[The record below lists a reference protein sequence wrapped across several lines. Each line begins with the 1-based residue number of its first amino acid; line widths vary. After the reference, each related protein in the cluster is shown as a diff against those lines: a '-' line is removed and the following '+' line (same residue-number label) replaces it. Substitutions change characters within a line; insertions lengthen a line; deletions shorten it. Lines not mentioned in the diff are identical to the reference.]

1 MMTPM
6 SPPAPDDDDR
16 ATRAATDWRAVVRVL
31 GPRGAAW
38 SLPLA
43 DVIWGAVCL
52 MIAITNAS
60 FLSRF
65 GVHFVYVADLVLHAL
80 IPSPQL
86 LRRRALRASF
96 VVTAVGL
103 ALYALLTYS
112 SPVVLG
118 LSPLSLTALTSLHA
132 VVRWSPDGRWRR
144 AALGAALA
152 GAVLNPI
159 NMLALG
165 RAASAPGYLA
175 PVPGGAVLMIVCA
188 VATGASAAAVLMVAT
203 DARQRRRLAEER
215 ARLADR
221 ERDAAVAR
229 ERLELARELHD
240 LLGHSL
246 TAIKVQASTALAV
259 GDPRVLRPAL
269 AAVERTAGASLEE
282 VRELVRALRSGA
294 ADASAAPVADLA
306 DLDRAIGAARAAGL
320 DLSVRLPGEPVL
332 RRAQASWSL
341 AQRLTVLRAVQ
352 EGLTNALRHGAGS
365 ARLSMR
371 VGPGRCTIAVLNPA
385 PGPGAGPAP
394 GAPGTGL
401 VGLNERVRLVGGR
414 LEAGP
419 HPQDDGSPGFRL
431 LASLPVNA
439 AASGGV
445 GARDAAAVE
454 EGAAVEDAGAVEEGA
469 AGARR

>member
-52 MIAITNAS
+52 MAAIASAS

-65 GVHFVYVADLVLHAL
+65 GVHFVYVADLVLHVL
-80 IPSPQL
+80 IASAQL

-165 RAASAPGYLA
+165 RAASAPG
-175 PVPGGAVLMIVCA
+175 
-188 VATGASAAAVLMVAT
+188 
-203 DARQRRRLAEER
+203 
-215 ARLADR
+215 
-221 ERDAAVAR
+221 
-229 ERLELARELHD
+229 
-240 LLGHSL
+240 
-246 TAIKVQASTALAV
+246 
-259 GDPRVLRPAL
+259 
-269 AAVERTAGASLEE
+269 
-282 VRELVRALRSGA
+282 
-294 ADASAAPVADLA
+294 
-306 DLDRAIGAARAAGL
+306 
-320 DLSVRLPGEPVL
+320 
-332 RRAQASWSL
+332 
-341 AQRLTVLRAVQ
+341 
-352 EGLTNALRHGAGS
+352 
-365 ARLSMR
+365 
-371 VGPGRCTIAVLNPA
+371 
-385 PGPGAGPAP
+385 
-394 GAPGTGL
+394 
-401 VGLNERVRLVGGR
+401 
-414 LEAGP
+414 
-419 HPQDDGSPGFRL
+419 
-431 LASLPVNA
+431 
-439 AASGGV
+439 
-445 GARDAAAVE
+445 
-454 EGAAVEDAGAVEEGA
+454 
-469 AGARR
+469 

>member
-6 SPPAPDDDDR
+6 SPPAPDDDR

-52 MIAITNAS
+52 MAAIASAS

-65 GVHFVYVADLVLHAL
+65 GVHFVYVADLVLHVL
-80 IPSPQL
+80 IASAQL

-132 VVRWSPDGRWRR
+132 VIRWSPDGRWRR

-152 GAVLNPI
+152 GVALNPI
-159 NMLALG
+159 TMLALG
-165 RAASAPGYLA
+165 HAAPAPGYSVSPA
-175 PVPGGAVLMIVCA
+175 PRGAALMIVCA
-188 VATGASAAAVLMVAT
+188 VATGASAAAVRMGAT

-215 ARLADR
+215 ARRADR

-332 RRAQASWSL
+332 RRAQTSWSL

-371 VGPGRCTIAVLNPA
+371 VEPGRCTIAVLNPA

-439 AASGGV
+439 AAAGGI
-445 GARDAAAVE
+445 GSRAAAAVE
-454 EGAAVEDAGAVEEGA
+454 EEA

>member
-1 MMTPM
+1 MMTPMTPMTPM
-6 SPPAPDDDDR
+6 SPPVPADDDR
-16 ATRAATDWRAVVRVL
+16 ATRAATDWRAVVRML
-31 GPRGAAW
+31 GPRGATW
-38 SLPLA
+38 SLPLV
-43 DVIWGAVCL
+43 DVVWGAVCL
-52 MIAITNAS
+52 MIAITSAS

-65 GVHFVYVADLVLHAL
+65 GAHFVYVADLVLHVLIAL
-80 IPSPQL
+80 AQS
-86 LRRRALRASF
+86 LRRRALRISF

-132 VVRWSPDGRWRR
+132 VIRWSPDGRWRR
-144 AALGAALA
+144 AALGTALA
-152 GAVLNPI
+152 GAALNPI
-159 NMLALG
+159 TMLALG
-165 RAASAPGYLA
+165 RAAPAFGYSVS
-175 PVPGGAVLMIVCA
+175 PMPRGAALMIMCA
-188 VATGASAAAVLMVAT
+188 VATGVSAAAVLVVAT

-221 ERDAAVAR
+221 QRDAAVAR

-259 GDPRVLRPAL
+259 GDSEVLRPAL

-282 VRELVRALRSGA
+282 VRELVRALRGGA
-294 ADASAAPVADLA
+294 AEASTAPVADLA
-306 DLDRAIGAARAAGL
+306 DLDRAVGAARAAGL
-320 DLSVRLPGEPVL
+320 DLAVRLPDEPVL

-341 AQRLTVLRAVQ
+341 AQRLTVLRTVQ
-352 EGLTNALRHGAGS
+352 EGLTNALRHGAGG
-365 ARLSMR
+365 ARLSVR
-371 VGPGRCTIAVLNPA
+371 VEPGRCTIAVLNPA
-385 PGPGAGPAP
+385 PGPDAGS
-394 GAPGTGL
+394 APGTGL
-401 VGLNERVRLVGGR
+401 VGLDERIRLVGGR

-419 HPQDDGSPGFRL
+419 HPWDDGSPGFRL

-439 AASGGV
+439 AAAGGI
-445 GARDAAAVE
+445 GSRAAAAVE
-454 EGAAVEDAGAVEEGA
+454 EEA